1 MSEKRF
7 SYGETDLFEWV
18 EENGEMISTRECAN
32 KLNEQ
37 QDTIITLKRRLEK
50 INGGYGHLTH
60 RNGLTANEWVIERQ
74 EKELKKKNEQISDW
88 IEQHSKDIVKIG
100 EQQTTIRSLKKE
112 NRALNSIK
120 KFAEDNGIN
129 IFYIDTAFRN
139 CWNDNAK
146 LIEENEQ
153 LRKQIQNYE
162 QLISNSMSKKQCCD
176 CEHFGLSKDPFRV
189 ITGTCGRCGK
199 EVGYTDKCLFEEES
213 FDKYLTE
220 RLNEKEEIIKEQ
232 ERRIIVLE
240 NLLTNIG
247 VKWVDDYE

>member
-1 MSEKRF
+1 MMSEKRF
-7 SYGETDLFEWV
+7 YITDTGLGLDTVSDEMYSFCDEEDFCRLFD
-18 EENGEMISTRECAN
+18 

-37 QDTIITLKRRLEK
+37 Q
-50 INGGYGHLTH
+50 
-60 RNGLTANEWVIERQ
+60 A
-74 EKELKKKNEQISDW
+74 
-88 IEQHSKDIVKIG
+88 
-100 EQQTTIRSLKKE
+100 TIRSLKKE

-153 LRKQIQNYE
+153 LRKH
-162 QLISNSMSKKQCCD
+162 CD
-176 CEHFGLSKDPFRV
+176 C
-189 ITGTCGRCGK
+189 
-199 EVGYTDKCLFEEES
+199 
-213 FDKYLTE
+213 
-220 RLNEKEEIIKEQ
+220 KEEIIKEQ

-247 VKWVDDYE
+247 VKWVDDDE

>member
-1 MSEKRF
+1 MSEKQF
-7 SYGETDLFEWV
+7 YITDTGLGLDTVSDEIYNFGNEEDFCRLFD
-18 EENGEMISTRECAN
+18 

-37 QDTIITLKRRLEK
+37 Q
-50 INGGYGHLTH
+50 
-60 RNGLTANEWVIERQ
+60 A
-74 EKELKKKNEQISDW
+74 
-88 IEQHSKDIVKIG
+88 
-100 EQQTTIRSLKKE
+100 TIRSLKKE

-153 LRKQIQNYE
+153 LRKH
-162 QLISNSMSKKQCCD
+162 CD
-176 CEHFGLSKDPFRV
+176 C
-189 ITGTCGRCGK
+189 
-199 EVGYTDKCLFEEES
+199 
-213 FDKYLTE
+213 
-220 RLNEKEEIIKEQ
+220 KEEIIKEQ

-247 VKWVDDYE
+247 VKWVDDDE

>member
-7 SYGETDLFEWV
+7 ERWNDHSCKVKDNQESILLSWEDV
-18 EENGEMISTRECAN
+18 VK

-37 QDTIITLKRRLEK
+37 QSDLVYLARFIGEFKVDEFKEKLRTLKTLEDK
-50 INGGYGHLTH
+50 
-60 RNGLTANEWVIERQ
+60 V
-74 EKELKKKNEQISDW
+74 D
-88 IEQHSKDIVKIG
+88 

-176 CEHFGLSKDPFRV
+176 CEHFGLSKDPIFRV

-247 VKWVDDYE
+247 VKWVDDDE